1 MSIQMDALKKKE
13 QVGALFVR
21 VGALEGGLGGGGGGR
36 GVQPRNHT
44 CLYKIYTCAWSI
56 LYPL

>member
-44 CLYKIYTCAWSI
+44 
-56 LYPL
+56 